1 MIDKETS
8 MDALKNFV
16 ENFVKERDW
25 SQFHTVKDLL
35 VALNIEVSEL
45 AELTLWKSE
54 SEILE
59 LIKSSDHKEKF
70 AEELADILSY
80 LILLSKKLDINL
92 VESTLKKIEINKEK
106 YPVEKARGVSK
117 KYTEFK

>member
-1 MIDKETS
+1 MTDFKELEN
-8 MDALKNFV
+8 ALEKFRD
-16 ENFVKERDW
+16 ERDW

-92 VESTLKKIEINKEK
+92 VECTLKKIEINKEK
-106 YPVEKARGVSK
+106 YPVEKAHGVSK

>member
-1 MIDKETS
+1 MTDFKKLEN
-8 MDALKNFV
+8 ALEKFRD
-16 ENFVKERDW
+16 ERDW

-80 LILLSKKLDINL
+80 LILLSRKLDINL

-106 YPVEKARGVSK
+106 YPVEKAQGVSK

>member
-1 MIDKETS
+1 MTDFKELEN
-8 MDALKNFV
+8 ALEKFRD
-16 ENFVKERDW
+16 ERDW

-106 YPVEKARGVSK
+106 YPVEKAYGVSK

>member
-1 MIDKETS
+1 MTDFKE
-8 MDALKNFV
+8 V
-16 ENFVKERDW
+16 ENALEKFRDERDW

-59 LIKSSDHKEKF
+59 LIKSSDQKEKF
-70 AEELADILSY
+70 AEEIADILNY

-92 VESTLKKIEINKEK
+92 VESALKKIEINKEI
-106 YPVEKARGVSK
+106 YPVEKAYGVSK
-117 KYTEFK
+117 KFKDFR

>member
-1 MIDKETS
+1 MTDFKELEN
-8 MDALKNFV
+8 ALEKFRD
-16 ENFVKERDW
+16 ERDW

-35 VALNIEVSEL
+35 VALSIEVSEL

-92 VESTLKKIEINKEK
+92 VESTFYKIEINKDK
-106 YPVEKARGVSK
+106 YPVEKAHGVSK
-117 KYTEFK
+117 TYTEFR